1 MKVFLKNSILL
12 LFLVSNGYAQT
23 ANNTECINNLSA
35 ANTLYEKAE
44 FTEAIALLEP
54 CIESGKFK
62 KNEADA
68 FRILA
73 LCYHQLNNE
82 SKTNNAIA
90 NLLKANIK
98 YQQFPFNDPKDF
110 TKIVNTF
117 TVETKL
123 NLGVKAGFNY
133 SHPILSKGYSVK
145 PSTIEMQSERGQF
158 LGISGD
164 YFLKGK
170 TFGINFWTTASS
182 MAFTQNVRFNDVERI
197 NFKEELKHTDFGLE
211 IKYFILKSKKIVPYI
226 GLGANLLLLRSAIS
240 NIAYS
245 NSHLNIKSEI
255 SRDMKTE
262 GSLNS
267 KIYNGIADIGMNTN
281 AGKGIF
287 GLGLQYAYAFTLS
300 NNSSKRY
307 DNLDFTV
314 SNQWIDSDIK
324 MNYFNI
330 YASYSF
336 PLLWRIYK

>member
-23 ANNTECINNLSA
+23 PNNTECINNLST

-44 FTEAIALLEP
+44 FSEAIALLEP

-68 FRILA
+68 FRIIA
-73 LCYHQLNNE
+73 LCYFQLNNE
-82 SKTNNAIA
+82 SKTNNAIT
-90 NLLKANIK
+90 NLLKENTK
-98 YQQFPFNDPKDF
+98 YQQFPYNDPKDF

-123 NLGVKAGFNY
+123 NLGVKAGFNF
-133 SHPILSKGYSVK
+133 SSPTLSKSFSVK

-158 LGISGD
+158 MGLSCD
-164 YFLKGK
+164 YFLKRK
-170 TFGINFWTTASS
+170 TFGINAWASSSS

-197 NFKEELKHTDFGLE
+197 NFKEELKQIDIGLE
-211 IKYFILKSKKIVPYI
+211 AKYFILKSKKIVPYI

-240 NIAYS
+240 NIVYTNNYQNTKNES
-245 NSHLNIKSEI
+245 

-267 KIYNGIADIGMNTN
+267 QIYNGIADIGMNTN

-287 GLGLQYAYAFTLS
+287 GLGLQYTHAFTLS

-307 DNLDFTV
+307 DNLDNIFV
-314 SNQWIDSDIK
+314 NQWVDSDIK
-324 MNYFNI
+324 INYFNI

>member
-12 LFLVSNGYAQT
+12 IFLVSNGYAQT
-23 ANNTECINNLSA
+23 PNNTECINNLSA

-44 FTEAIALLEP
+44 FTAAIALLEP
-54 CIESGKFK
+54 CVESGKLK

-90 NLLKANIK
+90 NLLKANTK

-117 TVETKL
+117 SVETKL

-133 SHPILSKGYSVK
+133 SHPALTNGYSVK
-145 PSTIEMQSERGQF
+145 PSTIEIQSERGQF
-158 LGISGD
+158 MGLSCD
-164 YFLKGK
+164 YFLKRK
-170 TFGINFWTTASS
+170 TFGINAWANSSS
-182 MAFTQNVRFNDVERI
+182 MAFTQNVQFNDVERI
-197 NFKEELKHTDFGLE
+197 NFKEELKYADFGLE

-226 GLGANLLLLRSAIS
+226 GLGANLLLLRNAIS
-240 NIAYS
+240 NIVYTNDYS
-245 NSHLNIKSEI
+245 NIKNEI

-267 KIYNGIADIGMNTN
+267 KIYNGIVDVGMNTN

-287 GLGLQYAYAFTLS
+287 GLGLQYTHAFTLS
-300 NNSSKRY
+300 NNPSKRY
-307 DNLDFTV
+307 DNLDYILM
-314 SNQWIDSDIK
+314 NQWVDSDIK
-324 MNYFNI
+324 INYFNI